1 MRAAA
6 DENVFSV
13 LTSPKFPCLIPFFFI
28 KLALLV
34 TLECYAIA
42 ESLRSHSFGRRER
55 GLSRSSRRIMRA
67 RYLLINSFAVFPLGS
82 IL

>member
-1 MRAAA
+1 MRMFLCIDFARISMS
-6 DENVFSV
+6 DPVS
-13 LTSPKFPCLIPFFFI
+13 L
-28 KLALLV
+28 KLALLI
-34 TLECYAIA
+34 TLEYYAIA

-55 GLSRSSRRIMRA
+55 GLSRSSRRIMKA